1 MNRFRDPKFLLA
13 LFVLGMT
20 AIAGL
25 VFLACFD
32 PASSSLYPP
41 CPFHA
46 LTGLHCPGCGTLRG
60 LHALVHGNLARALS
74 MNPLMVMSILF
85 ILFLFVRNI
94 WCAWRRAGLGARPL
108 HPGVSWGVLVV
119 VIAYWALRN
128 VPSYPFTL
136 LAPG

>member
-13 LFVLGMT
+13 LFVLGM
-20 AIAGL
+20 AAMAGL
-25 VFLACFD
+25 VFLARFD
-32 PASSSLYPP
+32 PAGGSLYPP

-46 LTGLHCPGCGTLRG
+46 LTGLYCPGCGTLRG

-94 WCAWRRAGLGARPL
+94 WSAWRRAGLSARPL

-128 VPSYPFTL
+128 IPSYPFTL